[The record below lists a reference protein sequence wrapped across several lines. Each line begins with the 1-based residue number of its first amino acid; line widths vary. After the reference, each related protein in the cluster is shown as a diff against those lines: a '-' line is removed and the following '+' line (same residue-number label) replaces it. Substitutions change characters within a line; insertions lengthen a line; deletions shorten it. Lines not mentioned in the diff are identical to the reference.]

1 MRAVT
6 VALMV
11 PALLCVGV
19 SAQVAKAAQ
28 ADRYPNRPVRFI
40 IPFTPGGGQEN
51 MARIVSQRLTQSL
64 GVQVIVDNRPGAGTV
79 LGTSAAATALPDG
92 HTLLAVSPALAIN
105 QALRSKL
112 PYDVQR
118 DFIGVTQTLSQP
130 YVLVVNQAFPGKT
143 VNDFIAVAKQKAGGF
158 NFASAGVGSGGHLA
172 MELLKQTAK
181 IDMVHIP
188 YKGNSLP
195 ITDLVAGRVD
205 AVMGTILSVVPFI
218 KADRLR
224 ALAVSGAKRTEI
236 LPGVPTI
243 SESGLK
249 GFEASSWYG
258 IVVPAKTPAPIVSR
272 LNRDI
277 VAALQSP
284 EAKEYLSA
292 NGAIGVGSSAADFN
306 AHIRTE
312 IEKWTRV
319 IKAAGITEEYAG

>member
-1 MRAVT
+1 MRAI
-6 VALMV
+6 LMV
-11 PALLCVGV
+11 LAV
-19 SAQVAKAAQ
+19 SAFCVSEPAAAQ
-28 ADRYPNRPVRFI
+28 SGTERYPSRPLRFI

-51 MARIVSQRLTQSL
+51 MARIVSQQLNQSL
-64 GVQVIVDNRPGAGTV
+64 GVQVIIDNRPGAGTV

-92 HTLLAVSPALAIN
+92 HTILAVSPALAIN

-118 DFIGVTQTLSQP
+118 DFTGVTQTLSQP
-130 YVLVVNQAFPGKT
+130 YVLVVNPAFPGKT
-143 VNDFIAVAKQKAGGF
+143 VSDFIAVAKQKAGGF

-195 ITDLVAGRVD
+195 ITDLVGGRVD

-218 KADRLR
+218 RTDRLR
-224 ALAVSGAKRTEI
+224 AMAVSSVKRVEI

-258 IVVPAKTPAPIVSR
+258 IVVPAKTPAPIVAR

-277 VAALQSP
+277 AAALQSP
-284 EAKEYLSA
+284 EAKEYLAS

-306 AHIRTE
+306 VHIRNE
-312 IEKWTRV
+312 IAKWTRV
-319 IKAAGITEEYAG
+319 IKTAGITEE

>member
-1 MRAVT
+1 MQS
-6 VALMV
+6 VAAALVV
-11 PALLCVGV
+11 PALC
-19 SAQVAKAAQ
+19 AAILAPAVPVQ
-28 ADRYPNRPVRFI
+28 AAERYPSRPIRFI

-51 MARIVSQRLTQSL
+51 MARIVSQRLSQSL
-64 GVQVIVDNRPGAGTV
+64 GVQIIVDNRPGAGTV

-92 HTLLAVSPALAIN
+92 HTMLAVSPALAIN

-118 DFIGVTQTLSQP
+118 DFAGVTQTLSQP
-130 YVLVVNQAFPGKT
+130 YVLVVNPTFSGKS

-158 NFASAGVGSGGHLA
+158 NFASAGVGSGGHLT

-205 AVMGTILSVVPFI
+205 AVMGTILSVMPFI
-218 KADRLR
+218 KSDRLR
-224 ALAVSGAKRTEI
+224 AMAVSSARRTEI

-258 IVVPAKTPAPIVSR
+258 IVVPAKTPAPIVAR

-292 NGAIGVGSSAADFN
+292 NGAVGVGSSAADFN

-312 IEKWTRV
+312 IAKWTRV
-319 IKAAGITEEYAG
+319 IKTAGITEE